1 MDKVTVISPLY
12 KSEKYVTE
20 LYQRISQT
28 LNDLDLEYEII
39 FVDDCYGDRSLEI
52 ARNILKNDKKIK
64 IIKLSRNFGQHA
76 AINAGINNADGDWL
90 VVIDSDLQDSPEEI
104 KNLYKK
110 AKEGYD
116 IVLAK
121 RLNRKDSFIKKSTSF
136 VFSKIASYMSGF
148 EIDYRTSNYGIYSK
162 RVIEN
167 YKSLPESKMFFP
179 FIVQWLGFPKSAIE
193 VEHSERLHDK
203 SSYRI
208 SKLLNLAFDSILYS
222 STKPLLTTIKIGL
235 FISALSFIYSGYI
248 IFKKFAYGIPVLGW
262 ASTTAS
268 IWFLSGLV
276 ITVIGVVGAYVG
288 KVFEETKK
296 RPMYIIE
303 DIYKD

>member
-20 LYQRISQT
+20 LYQRLSQT

-167 YKSLPESKMFFP
+167 YKSLPESKLFFP

-235 FISALSFIYSGYI
+235 FISAFSFIYSGYI

>member
-76 AINAGINNADGDWL
+76 AINAGINNADGDCL

-167 YKSLPESKMFFP
+167 YKSLPESKLFFP

-193 VEHSERLHDK
+193 VEHSERLHDN
-203 SSYRI
+203 SSYRL
-208 SKLLNLAFDSILYS
+208 SKLVNLAFDSILYS

>member
-20 LYQRISQT
+20 LYQRLSQT

-167 YKSLPESKMFFP
+167 YKSLPESKLFFP

-248 IFKKFAYGIPVLGW
+248 IFKKFAYGIPGLGW

>member
-20 LYQRISQT
+20 LYQRLSQT

-167 YKSLPESKMFFP
+167 YKSLPESKLFFP

-203 SSYRI
+203 SSYGI

>member
-167 YKSLPESKMFFP
+167 YKSLPESKLFFP

-235 FISALSFIYSGYI
+235 FISALSFIYSAYI

>member
-167 YKSLPESKMFFP
+167 YKSLPESKLFFP

-303 DIYKD
+303 DIYKN

>member
-167 YKSLPESKMFFP
+167 YKSLHESKLFFP

-203 SSYRI
+203 SSNRI
-208 SKLLNLAFDSILYS
+208 SKKIMTLNYYQICRLLF
-222 STKPLLTTIKIGL
+222 
-235 FISALSFIYSGYI
+235 
-248 IFKKFAYGIPVLGW
+248 
-262 ASTTAS
+262 
-268 IWFLSGLV
+268 
-276 ITVIGVVGAYVG
+276 
-288 KVFEETKK
+288 
-296 RPMYIIE
+296 
-303 DIYKD
+303 

>member
-1 MDKVTVISPLY
+1 MSLGLVG
-12 KSEKYVTE
+12 SEMCI
-20 LYQRISQT
+20 R
-28 LNDLDLEYEII
+28 
-39 FVDDCYGDRSLEI
+39 DR
-52 ARNILKNDKKIK
+52 
-64 IIKLSRNFGQHA
+64 
-76 AINAGINNADGDWL
+76 
-90 VVIDSDLQDSPEEI
+90 EI

-167 YKSLPESKMFFP
+167 YKSLPESKLFFP

>member
-1 MDKVTVISPLY
+1 MY

-167 YKSLPESKMFFP
+167 YKSLPESKLFFP

-222 STKPLLTTIKIGL
+222 STKPLLTTIKIVL

>member
-167 YKSLPESKMFFP
+167 YKSLPESKLFFP

-203 SSYRI
+203 SSYGI

>member
-20 LYQRISQT
+20 LYQRLSQT

-167 YKSLPESKMFFP
+167 YKSLPESKLFFP

>member
-167 YKSLPESKMFFP
+167 YKSLPESKLFFP

>member
-20 LYQRISQT
+20 LYQRLSQT

-110 AKEGYD
+110 AKEGHD

-167 YKSLPESKMFFP
+167 YKSLPESKLFFP

>member
-76 AINAGINNADGDWL
+76 AINAGINNADGDWF
-90 VVIDSDLQDSPEEI
+90 VVIDTDLQDRPEEI
-104 KNLYKK
+104 KRLYQKS
-110 AKEGYD
+110 KEGYD
-116 IVLAK
+116 IVLAQRVK
-121 RLNRKDSFIKKSTSF
+121 RKDSLMKKLSSFI
-136 VFSKIASYMSGF
+136 FSKVASYMSGF

-167 YKSLPESKMFFP
+167 YKSLPESKLFFP